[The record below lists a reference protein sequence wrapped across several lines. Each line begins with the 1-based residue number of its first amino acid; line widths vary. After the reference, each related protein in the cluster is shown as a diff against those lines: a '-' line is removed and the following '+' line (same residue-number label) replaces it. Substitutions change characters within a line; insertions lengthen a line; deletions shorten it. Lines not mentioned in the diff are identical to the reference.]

1 MTTTSD
7 RRLSPVLAAGLLL
20 AGAGIILGA
29 FGAHAL
35 APVLTPKALETFKTA
50 QAYHMHG
57 AYGLI
62 ALGFVHTLSGHHRW
76 VAAGWAMGSGLAV
89 FALTVYGLALGGPR
103 WLGAIT
109 PLGGALMIGA
119 WLFAAVGVLRER
131 RASQDQASN

>member
-1 MTTTSD
+1 MTKTSD
-7 RRLSPVLAAGLLL
+7 LKLSPILAAGFLL
-20 AGAGIILGA
+20 AGAGITLGA

-35 APVLTPKALETFKTA
+35 APSLTPKALETFKTA

-62 ALGFVHTLSGHHRW
+62 ALGVVHTLSGHRRW
-76 VAAGWAMGSGLAV
+76 ISAAWAMGAGLAV

-109 PLGGALMIGA
+109 PVGGGLMIGA
-119 WLFAAVGVLRER
+119 WLFAALGVLRDGR
-131 RASQDQASN
+131 TGRQ